1 MTKNLK
7 TADTIV
13 KLILAVTVLIFYFT
27 RLISGPFAMALMFL
41 SLIVILIFLIQLFF
55 TKVFMD

>member
-13 KLILAVTVLIFYFT
+13 KLILAITVLVSYFT
-27 RLISGPFAMALMFL
+27 GQNFSGLNHFW
-41 SLIVILIFLIQLFF
+41 
-55 TKVFMD
+55 D